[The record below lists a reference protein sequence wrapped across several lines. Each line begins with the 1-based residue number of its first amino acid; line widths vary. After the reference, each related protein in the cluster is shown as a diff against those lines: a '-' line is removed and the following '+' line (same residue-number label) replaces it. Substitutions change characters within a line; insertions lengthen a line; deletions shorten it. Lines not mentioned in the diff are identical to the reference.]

1 MVALRDVLRGREP
14 GLPHGQLVAL
24 RRPVFRTTLFRA
36 LLGFA
41 LIGLAVAALVVA
53 LGRDARPDAVLPA
66 GTTGVIVLDLSAST
80 GAQPAVGE
88 MFRRIAAANEPTGLI
103 VFSDTAY
110 ELVPPGTP
118 GRDLAPM
125 IRFFSPRR
133 DGTVPTNP
141 WSTSFS
147 GGTSMAA
154 GIEAAQAALERDEI
168 ARGAVL
174 LVSDLEFVA
183 EEIAQVPILLT
194 ELRRQNVE
202 LRILPVGARDEQ
214 RRFFERV
221 AGPEIFV
228 DIDAATASGSRR
240 DLLLLA
246 EDEIPWLFVGLA
258 VALVVLLGA
267 NERLCG
273 RLRLPA
279 PGGGSA

>member
-14 GLPHGQLVAL
+14 GLPHGELGAL
-24 RRPVFRTTLFRA
+24 RRPVLRTTSFRA
-36 LLGFA
+36 LLGLA
-41 LIGLAVAALVVA
+41 LVGLAIAALVVA
-53 LGRDARPDAVLPA
+53 WDRDARPDAVLPA

-125 IRFFSPRR
+125 IRFFSPRP

-168 ARGAVL
+168 ARGSVL

-183 EEIAQVPILLT
+183 EEIGQVHILLT

-202 LRILPVGARDEQ
+202 LRILAVGARDEQ
-214 RRFFERV
+214 KQFFERV

-228 DIDAATASGSRR
+228 DLDAATATGSRR

-258 VALVVLLGA
+258 VALVALLGA

-279 PGGGSA
+279 PGGQDV

>member
-1 MVALRDVLRGREP
+1 MVALRDVLPGREP
-14 GLPHGQLVAL
+14 GLPHGQLGAL
-24 RRPVFRTTLFRA
+24 RRPVLRTTLFRA
-36 LLGFA
+36 FL
-41 LIGLAVAALVVA
+41 GLALVGLALAALVVA
-53 LGRDARPDAVLPA
+53 VSRDARPDAVLPA

-88 MFRRIAAANEPTGLI
+88 MFRRLAAANEPTGLI

-133 DGTVPTNP
+133 NGTVPTNP
-141 WSTSFS
+141 WSTNFS
-147 GGTSMAA
+147 GGTSVSA
-154 GIEAAQAALERDEI
+154 GLEAAQVALERERI
-168 ARGAVL
+168 QRGSIL

-183 EEIAQVPILLT
+183 EEIARVPILLT

-202 LRILPVGARDEQ
+202 LRILPVAARDEQ
-214 RRFFERV
+214 RRFYERV

-228 DIDAATASGSRR
+228 DLEDVAASGSSRG
-240 DLLLLA
+240 LLVLA
-246 EDEIPWLFVGLA
+246 EDEMPWLFVGLA
-258 VALVVLLGA
+258 IALVGLLGA

-273 RLRLPA
+273 RLRLPP
-279 PGGGSA
+279 PGERAA

>member
-1 MVALRDVLRGREP
+1 MVALRDALPEREQ
-14 GLPHGQLVAL
+14 GLPHGELGAL
-24 RRPVFRTTLFRA
+24 RRPVLRTTLFRA
-36 LLGFA
+36 FL
-41 LIGLAVAALVVA
+41 GLALVGLTIAALFVA
-53 LGRDARPDAVLPA
+53 LGRDAQPDAVLPA

-88 MFRRIAAANEPTGLI
+88 MFRRLAAANEPTGLI

-141 WSTSFS
+141 WSTTFS

-154 GIEAAQAALERDEI
+154 GIEAAQAALERDQI
-168 ARGAVL
+168 ARGSVL

-183 EEIAQVPILLT
+183 EEIGRVPILLT

-221 AGPEIFV
+221 AGPEIFL
-228 DIDAATASGSRR
+228 DLDDATASGSRR

-246 EDEIPWLFVGLA
+246 EDETPWLFVGLA
-258 VALVVLLGA
+258 AALVGLLGA

-273 RLRLPA
+273 RLALPA
-279 PGGGSA
+279 PGGWSA